1 MRIYYIAERMLYLK
15 NTDGEVKEVILRI
28 GQPYQKEDG
37 SWACPI
43 QLKGLFEDLSDVNGE
58 DSFQA
63 LMLAQ
68 NLARTLLNALAEKGW
83 NVYSNADREVDV
95 DTLFQVGV

>member
-1 MRIYYIAERMLYLK
+1 MRTYIAERTLYLK
-15 NTDGEVKEVILRI
+15 NANEEVKEVNVGI

-43 QLKGLFEDLSDVNGE
+43 QLKGLFDDLPDVSGE

-83 NVYSNADREVDV
+83 NVYSNADKEVDV
-95 DTLFQVGV
+95 DTFFRVGV

>member
-1 MRIYYIAERMLYLK
+1 MRTYIAERILYLK
-15 NTDGEVKEVILRI
+15 NTDEEVKEVNLCI

-43 QLKGLFEDLSDVNGE
+43 QLEGLIEDLSDVSGE

-68 NLARTLLNALAEKGW
+68 NLARTLLHAFTEKGW
-83 NVYSNADREVDV
+83 NVYNHANKQVDV
-95 DTLFQVGV
+95 ETLFQVGV

>member
-1 MRIYYIAERMLYLK
+1 MRTYIAERKLYLRYI
-15 NTDGEVKEVILRI
+15 DGETKEVNVSI
-28 GQPYQKEDG
+28 GLPYQNSAG

-43 QLKGLFEDLSDVNGE
+43 QLQGLFEDLTDVHGE

-83 NVYSNADREVDV
+83 HVYSDTNNDVDI

>member
-1 MRIYYIAERMLYLK
+1 MRTYIAERILYLK
-15 NTDGEVKEVILRI
+15 NTDEEVKEVNLGI
-28 GQPYQKEDG
+28 GQPYKKEDG

-43 QLKGLFEDLSDVNGE
+43 QLKGLIEDLSDVSGE

-68 NLARTLLNALAEKGW
+68 NLARTLLNALTEKGW
-83 NVYSNADREVDV
+83 NVYSYSNKEVDV
-95 DTLFQVGV
+95 DTLFKVGV

>member
-1 MRIYYIAERMLYLK
+1 MHPYIAVRTLYLK
-15 NTDGEVKEVILRI
+15 NTEEEIKEVNLGI
-28 GQPYQKEDG
+28 GQPFQTAEG
-37 SWACPI
+37 SWACPV
-43 QLKGLFEDLSDVNGE
+43 QLKGLFENLSDVYGE

-68 NLARTLLNALAEKGW
+68 NLARTLLNALVEKGW
-83 NVYSNADREVDV
+83 TIYSYSDKEVDV

>member
-1 MRIYYIAERMLYLK
+1 MRTYIAERTIYLK
-15 NTDGEVKEVILRI
+15 YIDGEVKEVNIAI
-28 GQPYQKEDG
+28 GQPYQKEAG

-43 QLKGLFEDLSDVNGE
+43 QLKGLFEDLTDVNGE

-68 NLARTLLNALAEKGW
+68 NLARTLLKALSEKGW
-83 NVYSNADREVDV
+83 HVYTDTNNDVDI

>member
-1 MRIYYIAERMLYLK
+1 MRIYIAERTLYLK
-15 NTDGEVKEVILRI
+15 NTDEEVKEVNLRI

-43 QLKGLFEDLSDVNGE
+43 QLKGLFEDLSDVNGD

-83 NVYSNADREVDV
+83 TVYSYADKEADV

>member
-1 MRIYYIAERMLYLK
+1 MQTYIAKRILYLK
-15 NTDGEVKEVILRI
+15 NTNEQVKEVNLGI

-37 SWACPI
+37 SWACPL
-43 QLKGLFEDLSDVNGE
+43 QLEGLFDDLSDVSGE

-68 NLARTLLNALAEKGW
+68 NLARTLLNALTEKGW
-83 NVYSNADREVDV
+83 NVLSYTGKEVDV
-95 DTLFQVGV
+95 DILFQVGV

>member
-1 MRIYYIAERMLYLK
+1 MHPYIAERILFLK
-15 NTDGEVKEVILRI
+15 YTEDEVKEVHVGI
-28 GQPYQKEDG
+28 GQPYQNEDG

-43 QLKGLFEDLSDVNGE
+43 QLKGLFENLADVGGE

-68 NLARTLLNALAEKGW
+68 NLARTLLNALVEKGW
-83 NVYSNADREVDV
+83 TVYSYADKEVDV
-95 DTLFQVGV
+95 DTLFKVGV

>member
-1 MRIYYIAERMLYLK
+1 MRTYIAERTLFLK
-15 NTDGEVKEVILRI
+15 NMDEEIKEVNLRI
-28 GQPYQKEDG
+28 GQPYPKEDG

-43 QLKGLFEDLSDVNGE
+43 QLNGLFEDLSDVNGE

-83 NVYSNADREVDV
+83 NVRSYANKEVDV

>member
-1 MRIYYIAERMLYLK
+1 MRTYMAERKLYLRYI
-15 NTDGEVKEVILRI
+15 DGETKEVIIRI
-28 GQPYQKEDG
+28 GQPYQKEG
-37 SWACPI
+37 GPWACPI
-43 QLKGLFEDLSDVNGE
+43 QLEGLFEDLTDVNGE

-83 NVYSNADREVDV
+83 HVYSDTNNDVDI

>member
-1 MRIYYIAERMLYLK
+1 MPTYIAEKILYLK
-15 NTDGEVKEVILRI
+15 NMDEAVKEVYLRI
-28 GQPYQKEDG
+28 GQPYQKEDD

-43 QLKGLFEDLSDVNGE
+43 QLKGLFDDLSDVSGE

-68 NLARTLLNALAEKGW
+68 NLARTLLNALVDKGW
-83 NVYSNADREVDV
+83 SVYSYANREADI

>member
-1 MRIYYIAERMLYLK
+1 MRTYIAERILYLK
-15 NTDGEVKEVILRI
+15 DTDEEIKEVNLSI

-43 QLKGLFEDLSDVNGE
+43 QLKGLFEDLSDVSGD

-83 NVYSNADREVDV
+83 TVYSNSDKEVDV

>member
-1 MRIYYIAERMLYLK
+1 MQTYIAERILRLK
-15 NTDGEVKEVILRI
+15 NTDGEVKEVNLGF
-28 GQPYQKEDG
+28 GQPFQEEEG

-43 QLKGLFEDLSDVNGE
+43 QLKGLFEHVSDARGE

-68 NLARTLLNALAEKGW
+68 NLARTLLKALVEKGW
-83 NVYSNADREVDV
+83 SVYSYSEKEVDV

>member
-1 MRIYYIAERMLYLK
+1 MRIYIAERILYLK
-15 NTDGEVKEVILRI
+15 YMDEEVKEVNLCI

-43 QLKGLFEDLSDVNGE
+43 QLKGLFEDLSDVSGE

-68 NLARTLLNALAEKGW
+68 NLARTLLNALTEKGW
-83 NVYSNADREVDV
+83 NVYSYAGKEVDV

>member
-1 MRIYYIAERMLYLK
+1 MRTCIAERIVYLK
-15 NTDGEVKEVILRI
+15 NEEEAIKEVNLRI
-28 GQPYQKEDG
+28 GQPYQKEEGD
-37 SWACPI
+37 WACPI
-43 QLKGLFEDLSDVNGE
+43 QLIGLFEDLSDVHGE

-68 NLARTLLNALAEKGW
+68 NLARTLLNALVEKGW
-83 NVYSNADREVDV
+83 RVYSYAEKETDV

>member
-1 MRIYYIAERMLYLK
+1 MRTYIAERIVYLK
-15 NTDGEVKEVILRI
+15 NTEEAVKEVNIGI
-28 GQPYQKEDG
+28 GQPYQKEEG

-43 QLKGLFEDLSDVNGE
+43 QLKGLFEDLSDVHGE

-68 NLARTLLNALAEKGW
+68 NLARTLLNALVEKGW
-83 NVYSNADREVDV
+83 KVYSYADKEVDV

>member
-1 MRIYYIAERMLYLK
+1 MRTYIAVKKLYLK
-15 NTDGEVKEVILRI
+15 NTDDEVKEVNLGI
-28 GQPYQKEDG
+28 GQPYQKADG

-43 QLKGLFEDLSDVNGE
+43 QLKGLFEDLADVSGE

-68 NLARTLLNALAEKGW
+68 NLARTLLNALVEKGW
-83 NVYSNADREVDV
+83 NVYSYGDKEVDV
-95 DTLFQVGV
+95 DAFFRVGV

>member
-1 MRIYYIAERMLYLK
+1 MRTYIAERIVYLK
-15 NTDGEVKEVILRI
+15 NTDDTVKEVNIGI
-28 GQPYQKEDG
+28 GQPYQNEEG

-43 QLKGLFEDLSDVNGE
+43 QLKGLFEDLSDVYGE

-68 NLARTLLNALAEKGW
+68 NLARTLLNALVEKGW
-83 NVYSNADREVDV
+83 KVYSYAEKEVDV

>member
-1 MRIYYIAERMLYLK
+1 MPTYIAERILYLK
-15 NTDGEVKEVILRI
+15 NTDEAVKEVNIGI
-28 GQPYQKEDG
+28 GQPYKKGEGD
-37 SWACPI
+37 WACPI
-43 QLKGLFEDLSDVNGE
+43 QLKGLFEDLLDVHGE

-68 NLARTLLNALAEKGW
+68 NLARTLLNALVEKGW
-83 NVYSNADREVDV
+83 KVYSYADKEVDV

>member
-1 MRIYYIAERMLYLK
+1 MRIYIAERLLYLK
-15 NTDGEVKEVILRI
+15 NTDEEVKEVILRI
-28 GQPYQKEDG
+28 GQPYQNDDG

-43 QLKGLFEDLSDVNGE
+43 QLKGLFDELSDVSGE

-68 NLARTLLNALAEKGW
+68 NLARTLLNALTEKGW
-83 NVYSNADREVDV
+83 SVYSFADREVEV

>member
-1 MRIYYIAERMLYLK
+1 MHPYIAERILYLK
-15 NTDGEVKEVILRI
+15 NTDEELKEVHVGI
-28 GQPYQKEDG
+28 GQPYQKEEG

-68 NLARTLLNALAEKGW
+68 NLIKTLLNALVEKGW
-83 NVYSNADREVDV
+83 TVYSYAEKEVDV

>member
-1 MRIYYIAERMLYLK
+1 MHTYIAERTLHLK
-15 NTDGEVKEVILRI
+15 NTDGEVKEVNLGI
-28 GQPYQKEDG
+28 GQPYEEEEG

-43 QLKGLFEDLSDVNGE
+43 QLKGLFEHVSDARGE

-68 NLARTLLNALAEKGW
+68 NLAKTLLNALVEKGW
-83 NVYSNADREVDV
+83 SVYSFSDKEVDV
-95 DTLFQVGV
+95 DTLFKVGV

>member
-1 MRIYYIAERMLYLK
+1 MPTYIAERILYLK
-15 NTDGEVKEVILRI
+15 NTDKEVKKVNLRI
-28 GQPYQKEDG
+28 GQPYQREDG

-43 QLKGLFEDLSDVNGE
+43 QLKGLFENLSDIGGE

-68 NLARTLLNALAEKGW
+68 NLARTLLNAFAEKGW
-83 NVYSNADREVDV
+83 NVYSYGDKAVDV

>member
-1 MRIYYIAERMLYLK
+1 MPTYIAEKIVYLK
-15 NTDGEVKEVILRI
+15 NTDDTIKEVHVGI
-28 GQPYQKEDG
+28 GQPYQKAEG
-37 SWACPI
+37 AWACPI
-43 QLKGLFEDLSDVNGE
+43 QLKGLFEDMPDINGE

-68 NLARTLLNALAEKGW
+68 NLARTLLNALVEKGW
-83 NVYSNADREVDV
+83 KVYSFADKEVHV

>member
-1 MRIYYIAERMLYLK
+1 MRTYIAERKLYLK
-15 NTDGEVKEVILRI
+15 NTDEEVNEVNLSI

-43 QLKGLFEDLSDVNGE
+43 QLKGLFEDLSDVSGE

-83 NVYSNADREVDV
+83 NVYSFEGKEVDV
-95 DTLFQVGV
+95 DILFQVGV

>member
-1 MRIYYIAERMLYLK
+1 MRTYIAERLLYLK
-15 NTDGEVKEVILRI
+15 NTDSAVKEVNLCI

-43 QLKGLFEDLSDVNGE
+43 QLKGLFEDLSDVGGE

-68 NLARTLLNALAEKGW
+68 NLARTLLNAFAEKGW
-83 NVYSNADREVDV
+83 TVYSYADKEVDV

>member
-1 MRIYYIAERMLYLK
+1 MRTCIAERIVYLK
-15 NTDGEVKEVILRI
+15 NAEEEVKEVNLRI
-28 GQPYQKEDG
+28 GQPYQIEEG
-37 SWACPI
+37 NWACPI
-43 QLKGLFEDLSDVNGE
+43 QLIGLFEKLSDVHGE

-68 NLARTLLNALAEKGW
+68 NLARTLLNALVEKGW
-83 NVYSNADREVDV
+83 SVYSYADKEVDV

>member
-1 MRIYYIAERMLYLK
+1 MRTYIAERVLYLK
-15 NTDGEVKEVILRI
+15 NIEEAVKEVNLRI
-28 GQPYQKEDG
+28 GQPYQNEEG
-37 SWACPI
+37 TWACPI
-43 QLKGLFEDLSDVNGE
+43 QLNGLFEDLPDVNGE

-68 NLARTLLNALAEKGW
+68 NLARTLLNALVEKGW
-83 NVYSNADREVDV
+83 SVHSYAEKEVDV

>member
-1 MRIYYIAERMLYLK
+1 MRTYIAERILYLK
-15 NTDGEVKEVILRI
+15 NTDEEVKEVNVRI

-43 QLKGLFEDLSDVNGE
+43 QLKGLFEDLSDVSGE

-83 NVYSNADREVDV
+83 TVYGYGGKEVDV

>member
-1 MRIYYIAERMLYLK
+1 MRTYIAERTLFLK
-15 NTDGEVKEVILRI
+15 NMDEEIKEVNLLI
-28 GQPYQKEDG
+28 GQPYPKEDG

-43 QLKGLFEDLSDVNGE
+43 QLNGLFEDLSDVNGE

-83 NVYSNADREVDV
+83 NVRSYADKEIDV

>member
-1 MRIYYIAERMLYLK
+1 MRIYIAERRLHLK
-15 NTDGEVKEVILRI
+15 NEDGEVKQVDLRI
-28 GQPYQKEDG
+28 GQPYQKEDN

-43 QLKGLFEDLSDVNGE
+43 QLKGLFEELSDVGGD

-68 NLARTLLNALAEKGW
+68 NLARTLLNAFAEKGW
-83 NVYSNADREVDV
+83 SVYSHADREVDV

>member
-1 MRIYYIAERMLYLK
+1 MHIYIAEKVLFLK
-15 NTDGEVKEVILRI
+15 NTDEEVKKVHLCI
-28 GQPYQKEDG
+28 GQPYQKGDG

-43 QLKGLFEDLSDVNGE
+43 QLKGLFENLSDVSGE

-83 NVYSNADREVDV
+83 TVYSHGDKEVDI